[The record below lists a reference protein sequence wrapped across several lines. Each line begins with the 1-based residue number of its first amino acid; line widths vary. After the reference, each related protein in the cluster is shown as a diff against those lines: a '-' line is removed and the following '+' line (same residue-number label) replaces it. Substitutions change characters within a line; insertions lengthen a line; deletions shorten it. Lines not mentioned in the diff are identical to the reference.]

1 MENGEYKLSN
11 EKRITTLEQNFISLR
26 EDIKEIKENHLAHLE
41 SKMDRIQWILVTTL
55 ITVVVSLAMR
65 I

>member
-11 EKRITTLEQNFISLR
+11 EKRITTLEQSYISLK
-26 EDIKEIKENHLAHLE
+26 EDIAEIKNNHLAHLE